1 MLLQPSALPAFL
13 TTNTFVPLLTYK
25 QCAVCNSV
33 FAHTEFPLP
42 VDSSTLYACSHYC
55 KLVYEEMRLDRA
67 GQTPQI
73 VAKKRN
79 IAEITENKNINDT
92 QNNKKQNIE
101 TIKINLEYS
110 ALILDTNIWISQLP
124 FVQSLKMIQG
134 LKVIVPSIGKL
145 RAVHYA
151 L

>member
-1 MLLQPSALPAFL
+1 
-13 TTNTFVPLLTYK
+13 
-25 QCAVCNSV
+25 
-33 FAHTEFPLP
+33 
-42 VDSSTLYACSHYC
+42 
-55 KLVYEEMRLDRA
+55 MRLDRA